1 VTYQAF
7 NEDYVK
13 RLIAGDADTERH
25 FVSYF
30 SELLLIKLRRALRTH
45 QAIDDVRQ
53 ETFLRVFRVLRR
65 KELSSPE
72 SLGAFVNGVCNNVLA
87 EFYRSVSRLT
97 PLPANGPESPG
108 ADPDPEKEF
117 ETEERK
123 RHVHRVLEALPAKDR
138 KILRLIFFEEQ
149 DKDEV
154 CRICRVDR
162 SYLRVLL
169 HRAKNRFRKQSP
181 EAAPAA
187 NRAAFV

>member
-1 VTYQAF
+1 MATIQWSLGAGSKVTYQAF

-97 PLPANGPESPG
+97 PLPANGPESVI
-108 ADPDPEKEF
+108 
-117 ETEERK
+117 R
-123 RHVHRVLEALPAKDR
+123 
-138 KILRLIFFEEQ
+138 
-149 DKDEV
+149 
-154 CRICRVDR
+154 
-162 SYLRVLL
+162 
-169 HRAKNRFRKQSP
+169 
-181 EAAPAA
+181 
-187 NRAAFV
+187 